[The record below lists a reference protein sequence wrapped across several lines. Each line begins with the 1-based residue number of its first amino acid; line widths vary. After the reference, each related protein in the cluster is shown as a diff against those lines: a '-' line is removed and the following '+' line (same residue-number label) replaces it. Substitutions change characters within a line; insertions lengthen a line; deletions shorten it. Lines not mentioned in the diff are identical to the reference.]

1 MQRILQD
8 LQSQKILNLGGKKM
22 LAVLLRVK
30 DLIGSS
36 GLFLSIWKIYLMIVS
51 TNCINVSILLLLS
64 DNLIQ

>member
-1 MQRILQD
+1 
-8 LQSQKILNLGGKKM
+8 M
-22 LAVLLRVK
+22 LALLLRVK